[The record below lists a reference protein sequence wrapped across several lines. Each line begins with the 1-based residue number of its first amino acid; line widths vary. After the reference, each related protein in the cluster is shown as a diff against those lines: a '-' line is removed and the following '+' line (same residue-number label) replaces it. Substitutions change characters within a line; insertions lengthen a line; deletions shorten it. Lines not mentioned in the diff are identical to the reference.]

1 MTTIFCSDI
10 HGNYQELK
18 SKINKM
24 MEKYPQAEIVLGGDY
39 IDGWGSIDIFNTLK
53 YIFKL
58 QKEKDAKVLIGNHED
73 MFLNFCKFDDLL
85 WFQNG
90 AKKTI
95 KSLFGRGY
103 SKEVAKYRLSQL
115 KLDRNTYLI
124 DWLKSL
130 PVDYEN
136 KDGYFVHAYINPNL
150 DLKTSKEKTSFEDK
164 IWNRQLINCE
174 KNLTGKSII
183 VGHTPIQIIDKNMKL
198 KPIIKSE
205 KYYPIYFC
213 DGGSKGAFDNSELLV
228 CVFEKGELI
237 EYC

>member
-18 SKINKM
+18 NKM
-24 MEKYPQAEIVLGGDY
+24 NKMTEKYPEAEIVFGGDY
-39 IDGWGSIDIFNTLK
+39 VDGFNSIDVLNTLK
-53 YIFKL
+53 YILKL
-58 QKEKDAKVLIGNHED
+58 QKEKNATVLIGNHED
-73 MFLNFCKFDDLL
+73 MLLNFYKFNDIL
-85 WFQNG
+85 WYQNG

-103 SKEVAKYRLSQL
+103 SKEVAKYHLSQL
-115 KLDRNTYLI
+115 KLDKDTYLI
-124 DWLKSL
+124 SWLKSL

-136 KDGYFVHAYINPNL
+136 DDGYFVHAYINPNL
-150 DLKTSKEKTSFEDK
+150 DLKTSKEKTSFENK
-164 IWNRQLINCE
+164 IWGRSLINCE

-183 VGHTPIQIIDKNMKL
+183 VGHTPIQVIDAKTDF

-205 KYYPIYFC
+205 KHYPIYFC
-213 DGGSKGAFDNSELLV
+213 DGGSKGNFDNSGLLV

>member
-1 MTTIFCSDI
+1 M
-10 HGNYQELK
+10 
-18 SKINKM
+18 
-24 MEKYPQAEIVLGGDY
+24 
-39 IDGWGSIDIFNTLK
+39 
-53 YIFKL
+53 
-58 QKEKDAKVLIGNHED
+58 
-73 MFLNFCKFDDLL
+73 
-85 WFQNG
+85 
-90 AKKTI
+90 
-95 KSLFGRGY
+95 
-103 SKEVAKYRLSQL
+103 
-115 KLDRNTYLI
+115 
-124 DWLKSL
+124 
-130 PVDYEN
+130 
-136 KDGYFVHAYINPNL
+136 

-198 KPIIKSE
+198 KLIIKSE